1 MNQDHL
7 PTSAV
12 CARCGRPVCS
22 DYAKIKG
29 DNRLR
34 ARWGWP
40 EGPVCVACYEQAINT
55 YGRCGDCATDRLLP
69 GRRASD
75 GSTIC
80 TDCAGGLGDFICRRC
95 GQEGP
100 GYRTDACTRCVL
112 ADRLTELLDDGSGAV
127 RPELEPL
134 FHLIHAMSWP
144 ASRLTWLRREA
155 PVSVLS
161 ALARSEVPL
170 THEGLSRLHPW
181 RSVIYVRDLL
191 IDCGVLPPVDRFLLL
206 FEQWLPDWLAT
217 INDPA
222 HRKLLER
229 FATWHVLRRLRQ
241 TAREQ
246 PINSYRANNARRLLR
261 VAVLFLDDLAAHGR
275 RLDECTQTDIDRWFT
290 AENRDPKCSREF
302 LQWALRRHELPRLH
316 LPTSPSSIAARL
328 SQRHR
333 LDQVRRVL
341 TDETI
346 PDADRVL
353 ALLILLYAQPLIRI
367 AQLTTDDIIRDD
379 DQVLLRLG
387 DPPTPVPPPFA
398 EVLTRYLDNRLNL
411 TTAGGATNPF
421 LFPGRRPGQP
431 LHTTSLRLRLRN
443 LGLPSRD
450 GRTTTIRQLVLQAP
464 APVVAGMLGY
474 HPNTTEQLAAEAG
487 STWKTYAAGDHARL
501 GNS

>member
-1 MNQDHL
+1 MSQEHA
-7 PTSAV
+7 TSEV
-12 CARCGRPVCS
+12 CARCGRTVCS
-22 DYAKIKG
+22 DYAKIKQA
-29 DNRLR
+29 DTRLR

-55 YGRCGDCATDRLLP
+55 YGHCAECGTDRLLP

-75 GSTIC
+75 RSPIC
-80 TDCAGGLGDFICRRC
+80 TDCAGGLGDFTCRRC

-100 GYRTDACTRCVL
+100 RYRAGSCARCVL

-127 RPELEPL
+127 RSELEPL
-134 FHLIHAMSWP
+134 FHLIHTMSWP

-155 PVSVLS
+155 PASVLS
-161 ALARSEVPL
+161 ALARGEVPL
-170 THEGLSRLHPW
+170 THEGLSRLRPW

-222 HRKLLER
+222 HRRLLER

-261 VAVLFLDDLAAHGR
+261 LAALFLDDLAAHRR

-290 AENRDPKCSREF
+290 TGPRDCGRSREF
-302 LQWALRRHELPRLH
+302 LLWCRRQRELPHLH
-316 LPTSPSSIAARL
+316 LPTEQLPAAAPL
-328 SQRHR
+328 SQHER
-333 LDQVRRVL
+333 LAHIRRVL
-341 TDETI
+341 TDETL

-367 AQLTTDDIIRDD
+367 ARLTTDDIIRND

-387 DPPTPVPPPFA
+387 EPPTPVPQPFA
-398 EVLTRYLDNRLNL
+398 AVLTRYLDNRLNL
-411 TTAGGATNPF
+411 NTAGGTTNPF
-421 LFPGRRPGQP
+421 LFPGRRTGQP

-443 LGLPSRD
+443 LGLPNLD
-450 GRTTTIRQLVLQAP
+450 GRSAAIRQFVLQAP
-464 APVVAGMLGY
+464 APVIAGMLGY
-474 HPNTTEQLAAEAG
+474 HPNTAERMAAEAG
-487 STWKTYAAGDHARL
+487 ATWKRYAPGDHAKL
-501 GNS
+501 GR